1 MTQLILNSL
10 WETVYMTIPA
20 VFFSYLVGLPLGI
33 VLFVTQKGGLA
44 ERPKLNMLLGSII
57 NLFRSVPFIIL
68 VALLFPL
75 TRMVMGKATGTK
87 AFIFPLVVC
96 AAPFIAR
103 MVEGSLM
110 EIPAGIGE
118 AAISMGSTN
127 MQVIRVMLRES
138 LPSLING
145 AAISF
150 VTILSYTAMASVAG
164 GGGLGAAAITKGLN
178 LRKMDVMYLA
188 SIILVILVNII
199 SVIGGKL
206 NRSLDH
212 RKK

>member
-1 MTQLILNSL
+1 MTQLILNGL

>member
-1 MTQLILNSL
+1 MIQLILNSL

>member
-1 MTQLILNSL
+1 
-10 WETVYMTIPA
+10 
-20 VFFSYLVGLPLGI
+20 
-33 VLFVTQKGGLA
+33 
-44 ERPKLNMLLGSII
+44 
-57 NLFRSVPFIIL
+57 
-68 VALLFPL
+68 
-75 TRMVMGKATGTK
+75 
-87 AFIFPLVVC
+87 
-96 AAPFIAR
+96 
-103 MVEGSLM
+103 M